1 MIKIF
6 STNFQL
12 IIKIVCAV
20 AILCVISG
28 IYPFH
33 IIPTTNK
40 GYLPDGTLEWE
51 SEEIVQINAD
61 NEIRQE
67 FQPEREMKF
76 ESVNLVINS
85 VNESDDS
92 TLSIAVYDSAQN
104 AIGMT
109 KIDLSEIE
117 CKKKQVFPIKTPKI
131 DEADLYSISIKVM
144 GDASVEFFFVD
155 GNVEKYFGTTYID
168 GQICEGKLLAE
179 VHTIEYADRDIGVYC
194 WLIGILVTVVMVIP
208 WKKVGFFYLRVFVI
222 LDISLLVFVMSY
234 YQKFYRRI
242 QNISELKKIYFV
254 FLVMAMLIILIHAFI
269 SLKGMGKKAEKCFLV
284 SALGWGMIYLI
295 LMPPYSYPDEPTH
308 YAQANAYVNQLTGH
322 EERDESGQIYIRREE
337 LIDVVSFPS
346 LDSLREYYDGCFA
359 GSVKSGY
366 GTMDIVNG
374 KGIKRASVICYL
386 PFEIGI
392 MIARAAEMNY
402 VWSFTLSNMIGLMCY
417 TLIMYIAIRLVP
429 IGKWIL
435 FLIAQF
441 PLALSMATSFTY
453 DLINY
458 SLLTLFF
465 ALFCREV
472 YDERPLTWKR
482 GCVFLIIGVMV
493 FPIKYAYFP
502 FALFIALIPSKKF
515 QCKHTSM
522 VKAVLVVVCLIAAFS
537 DNTVVSHMTRN
548 NTAKKISA
556 PEAESFDVSGL
567 YKVKEGSWYSKDEII
582 GDKGNLFKYTYNTF
596 FEHLDYYCNGMIG
609 MKIGWGDSFIPDY
622 IYNIWWILILFA
634 IVGIR
639 EENYVMSR
647 NIRIGT
653 FTICALSFGAI
664 YLAMLLFSTPVGY
677 TDCPSVGARYLL
689 PILFPLCVAMHGKKI
704 TILEGVS
711 DELFIWGADICQIVG
726 LIYMFVGY
734 VAR

>member
-1 MIKIF
+1 
-6 STNFQL
+6 
-12 IIKIVCAV
+12 
-20 AILCVISG
+20 
-28 IYPFH
+28 
-33 IIPTTNK
+33 
-40 GYLPDGTLEWE
+40 
-51 SEEIVQINAD
+51 
-61 NEIRQE
+61 
-67 FQPEREMKF
+67 
-76 ESVNLVINS
+76 
-85 VNESDDS
+85 
-92 TLSIAVYDSAQN
+92 
-104 AIGMT
+104 
-109 KIDLSEIE
+109 
-117 CKKKQVFPIKTPKI
+117 
-131 DEADLYSISIKVM
+131 
-144 GDASVEFFFVD
+144 
-155 GNVEKYFGTTYID
+155 
-168 GQICEGKLLAE
+168 
-179 VHTIEYADRDIGVYC
+179 
-194 WLIGILVTVVMVIP
+194 
-208 WKKVGFFYLRVFVI
+208 
-222 LDISLLVFVMSY
+222 
-234 YQKFYRRI
+234 
-242 QNISELKKIYFV
+242 
-254 FLVMAMLIILIHAFI
+254 
-269 SLKGMGKKAEKCFLV
+269 
-284 SALGWGMIYLI
+284 
-295 LMPPYSYPDEPTH
+295 
-308 YAQANAYVNQLTGH
+308 
-322 EERDESGQIYIRREE
+322 
-337 LIDVVSFPS
+337 
-346 LDSLREYYDGCFA
+346 
-359 GSVKSGY
+359 
-366 GTMDIVNG
+366 
-374 KGIKRASVICYL
+374 
-386 PFEIGI
+386 
-392 MIARAAEMNY
+392 
-402 VWSFTLSNMIGLMCY
+402 
-417 TLIMYIAIRLVP
+417 MYIAIRLVP